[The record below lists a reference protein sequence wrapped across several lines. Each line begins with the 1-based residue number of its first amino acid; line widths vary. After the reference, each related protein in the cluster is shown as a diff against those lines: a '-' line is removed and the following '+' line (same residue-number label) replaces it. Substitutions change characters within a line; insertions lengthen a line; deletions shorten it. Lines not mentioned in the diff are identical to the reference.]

1 MEAKRR
7 KTRTEEDGSEPSAE
21 EMAALDPDQTRFLE
35 LAAAGKNIFL
45 TGAAG
50 CGKSMCIK
58 LLRKMLGSK
67 TVELTATT
75 GTAAGLLEC
84 QTLHSACCLGIL
96 DKTRR
101 SEIEQEIWDR
111 SRWQRARD
119 FFKQTRIL
127 VIDEV
132 SMLSP
137 NYFYLI
143 DGVARNAR
151 ERRTEPFG
159 GIQLIL
165 CGDFFQLLC
174 FKGKDQVRFNDRHG
188 STAPKVLRNNPDFD
202 PETEELKCNYV
213 FETDLWK
220 KAVGETVVLKTI
232 HRQTDLGFLEILGRI
247 RVGAMVPADHEFLR
261 SKICPDDQDSAPS
274 TRIYPHRETVK
285 MTNEAFLRRLKG
297 KPKSWTYSTM
307 HIVNPDAPG
316 DAHLPDERTIES
328 VKKTMIENAR
338 ADNVLTLKEG
348 AFVVLVHNANVAAGL
363 FNGAAGRV
371 MSMDGEYPTC
381 RFPRLGGKIDDPDAN
396 ILCVTPHAFE
406 TKIGRWTKVAY
417 IQVPLTLGFAATIH
431 GTQGATLNSVRVSLA
446 RCFAAGQSY
455 TAISRARTPE
465 GLQICDYTETSVKV
479 DPLVVKFYES
489 IE

>member
-7 KTRTEEDGSEPSAE
+7 RVRDEEDGVDPSTE

-96 DKTRR
+96 DKTKR

-111 SRWQRARD
+111 SRWQRAKD

-151 ERRTEPFG
+151 ERRMEPFG

-165 CGDFFQLLC
+165 CGDFYQLLC
-174 FKGKDQVRFNDRHG
+174 FKSKDPVRFSDRRG
-188 STAPKVLRNNPDFD
+188 AAAPGFLRNNPDFD
-202 PETEELKCNYV
+202 PDTEELKCAYA

-220 KAVGETVVLKTI
+220 KVIEETVVLKTI
-232 HRQTDLGFLEILGRI
+232 HRQTDKAFLEILGRI
-247 RVGAMVPADHEFLR
+247 RTGTMISSDHEFLR
-261 SKICPDDQDSAPS
+261 ARICPDNQDSSPT
-274 TRIYPHRETVK
+274 TRLYPHRETVK
-285 MTNEAFLRRLKG
+285 MTNEAFLRRLSG
-297 KPKSWTYSTM
+297 KAKSWTYSTM

-328 VKKTMIENAR
+328 IKKTMIENAR

-348 AFVVLVHNANVAAGL
+348 AFVVLVHNANVDAGL

-371 MSMDGEYPTC
+371 ISMEGEYPTC
-381 RFPRLGGKIDDPDAN
+381 RFPRLGKTIDDPDAN

-406 TKIGRWTKVAY
+406 TNVGKWTKVVY
-417 IQVPLTLGFAATIH
+417 IQVPLTLGYARTVH
-431 GTQGATLNSVRVSLA
+431 SGQGSTLNSVRVSLA
-446 RCFAAGQSY
+446 RCFAPGQAY
-455 TAISRARTPE
+455 VAISRARTPE
-465 GLQICDYTETSVKV
+465 GLQICDYVENSVKV
-479 DPLVVKFYES
+479 DPLVTKFYDT
-489 IE
+489 I